1 VRAYNPGMLHT
12 LQALVGTT
20 LMERFILA
28 LNHVLAAEPAAVQRL
43 TPHAG
48 RCIRVQLDRWPSLLP
63 PLPQLAFKITPAGL
77 VEWWPGTP
85 LPDADLLV
93 TMDASNPARMLA
105 QGLAGQRPAVD
116 VAGDARLATDVSWLM
131 DNLRWDLQD
140 DLARV
145 VGPGAANEL
154 ARFGRMFAGGL
165 RDAVNTLSSL
175 AARARGGSAGGG
187 PEQPLR

>member
-1 VRAYNPGMLHT
+1 MLHT
-12 LQALVGTT
+12 LQALVSTT
-20 LMERFILA
+20 LMERFTLA

-48 RCIRVQLDRWPSLLP
+48 RCIRVQLDGWPTLLP
-63 PLPQLAFKITPAGL
+63 ALPQLAFRVTPAGL
-77 VEWWPGTP
+77 VEWCDGTP
-85 LPDADLLV
+85 APDADLLV

-105 QGLAGQRPAVD
+105 QGLAGQRPVVD

-131 DNLRWDLQD
+131 DNLRWDIQD

-175 AARARGGSAGGG
+175 AARARGGAAGGG